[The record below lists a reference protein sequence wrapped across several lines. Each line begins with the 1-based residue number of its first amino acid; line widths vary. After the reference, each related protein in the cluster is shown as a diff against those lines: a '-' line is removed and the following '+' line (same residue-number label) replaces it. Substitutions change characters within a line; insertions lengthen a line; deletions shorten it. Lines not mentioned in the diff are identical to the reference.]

1 MRILIGH
8 ESDGA
13 AQYQQRALTPA
24 TGLRKLGHKVYL
36 SGYSMHGDIITAP
49 DCNDEEV
56 MEIMLRAQAEQKTPQ
71 IPAIKPP
78 PDVVILRLY
87 DQDESGSILEA
98 RSSGQL
104 VFCDLD
110 DDVWNMPEWNG
121 WGAYMKRDGEYIY
134 PDLPRRAD
142 KPRSI
147 DLGHLERNLAN
158 ADGVLCSTPRV
169 AEAVKENVPGAFPF
183 LCRNGLDWSKYT
195 WPRKIVEHDKLRVAW
210 MGVTSG
216 SNHLGFLDILPALT
230 HLLSEYD
237 CEFWHLGAEKESPK
251 ITDWLP
257 KKWSVPVRMVPWSPV
272 RLLPWLLEQIDVGII
287 ARRPHIF
294 HEGQSN
300 VSGLAYG
307 AAGVPFVASR
317 SAEYELLEKLGCGR
331 TYGHPSGFAEAFGYL
346 MDPKI
351 REGMRELGRKAV
363 VDHYNP
369 KVTAEQ
375 YITAIEAVKFAATPH

>member
-36 SGYSMHGDIITAP
+36 SSYSMHGDIITAP
-49 DCNDEEV
+49 EVSDDKV
-56 MEIMLRAQAEQKTPQ
+56 MEMMLRAQAEQKTPQ

-98 RSSGQL
+98 RANGQT

-121 WGAYMKRDGEYIY
+121 WGAYMKRDGEYLF
-134 PDLPRRAD
+134 PDLPRAAD

-147 DLGHLERNLAN
+147 DLGDLERNLAQ

-169 AEAVKENVPGAFPF
+169 VESVRENVPGARPF
-183 LCRNGLDWSKYT
+183 LCRNGLDWTKYT
-195 WPRKIVEHDKLRVAW
+195 YPRKVVEHDRLRVAW

-216 SNHLGFLDILPALT
+216 SNHQGFLDVLPALT
-230 HLLSEYD
+230 HLLSEFD
-237 CEFWHLGAEKESPK
+237 CEFWHLGAERDSPP
-251 ITDWLP
+251 IQDWLP
-257 KKWSVPVRMVPWSPV
+257 KDWSVPVRVVPWSPV
-272 RLLPWLLEQIDVGII
+272 RLLPWLLEQIDVGVI
-287 ARRPHIF
+287 ARRSHIF

-307 AAGVPFVASR
+307 AAGVPFIVSHSDEYQRLSEQGCGMTYRHPDGFASALRELLQSEDQRTVMRQAGR
-317 SAEYELLEKLGCGR
+317 SAVCRLYDPA
-331 TYGHPSGFAEAFGYL
+331 TTAQQYL
-346 MDPKI
+346 
-351 REGMRELGRKAV
+351 A
-363 VDHYNP
+363 
-369 KVTAEQ
+369 
-375 YITAIEAVKFAATPH
+375 AIDEVKHATV